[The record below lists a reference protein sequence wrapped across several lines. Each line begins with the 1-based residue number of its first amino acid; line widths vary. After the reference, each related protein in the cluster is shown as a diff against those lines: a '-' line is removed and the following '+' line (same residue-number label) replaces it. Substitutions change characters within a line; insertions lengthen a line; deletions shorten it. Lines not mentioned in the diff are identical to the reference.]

1 MLGCISK
8 GFPIIS
14 DKKRTGNRN
23 PQYVI
28 TNYDFEHDIATV
40 EELKDGDET
49 EFFRTHPGKFK
60 YCFVTYL
67 LKKHQRD
74 ITYRYWYKDGIKK
87 EFPFGFQK
95 LPSSTDKYEEST
107 NVALSWLYK
116 TGLLGFLSDP
126 NSPPD
131 IYISLFDKDHHGIAV
146 TNEVREPG
154 DFTYPGCSL
163 IIRQN
168 RSSLGTFACGQ
179 DINFYEGKKWNK
191 YRIVTVI
198 KGGKPKSESSFSHTK
213 VCLYV
218 WMTRRGF
225 DFYIGNTKEEAE
237 SELGIFGFTMPHY
250 WYPQLQEGQTI
261 QAKIIAYE
269 II

>member
-1 MLGCISK
+1 MLGDKYK

-14 DKKRTGNRN
+14 ERKGFGRTST

-28 TNYDFEHDIATV
+28 TDYDFDHDIATV
-40 EELKDGDET
+40 EELKDGDEAK
-49 EFFRTHPGKFK
+49 FFQTHPGKFK

-74 ITYRYWYKDGIKK
+74 ITYRYWYKDDIKK
-87 EFPFGFQK
+87 GFLFGFQK
-95 LPSSTDKYEEST
+95 LTSSTDEYEEST
-107 NVALSWLYK
+107 NVALSRLYK
-116 TGLLGFLSDP
+116 NGSLDFLNDP

-131 IYISLFDKDHHGIAV
+131 IYISLFDKDNHSIAV
-146 TNEVREPG
+146 TNEVREPE

-163 IIRQN
+163 VIWQN
-168 RSSLGTFACGQ
+168 RSSLGMFGQ
-179 DINFYEGKKWNK
+179 DFYDGKKWNK
-191 YRIVTVI
+191 YRVETVM
-198 KGGKPKSESSFSHTK
+198 KGGNPKSTSSLLDHTR
-213 VCLYV
+213 VYLYV
-218 WMTRRGF
+218 WITRHGF
-225 DFYIGNTKEEAE
+225 DLYIGNTKEEAE

>member
-1 MLGCISK
+1 VLGCTIK

-14 DKKRTGNRN
+14 DRY

-28 TNYDFEHDIATV
+28 TDYDFEYDIATV
-40 EELKDGDET
+40 EELKDGDGT
-49 EFFRTHPGKFK
+49 KFFRTHPGKFK

-95 LPSSTDKYEEST
+95 LPSSTDEYEEST
-107 NVALSWLYK
+107 DVALSWHYRN
-116 TGLLGFLSDP
+116 GSLGFLSDP

-146 TNEVREPG
+146 TDEVREPG

-168 RSSLGTFACGQ
+168 RSSFLGAL

-191 YRIVTVI
+191 YRIETVI
-198 KGGKPKSESSFSHTK
+198 KGGKPKSESSLSSDHHTK

-218 WMTRRGF
+218 WMTRHGF
-225 DFYIGNTKEEAE
+225 DLYIGNTKEEAE
-237 SELGIFGFTMPHY
+237 SGLGIFGFTMPHY

>member
-1 MLGCISK
+1 VLGCRDK

-14 DKKRTGNRN
+14 EREESFVRTST

-28 TNYDFEHDIATV
+28 TDYDFEHDIATV

-49 EFFRTHPGKFK
+49 KFFRTHPGKFK

-74 ITYRYWYKDGIKK
+74 ITYRYWYKDSIKK
-87 EFPFGFQK
+87 EFLFGFQK
-95 LPSSTDKYEEST
+95 LPSSTDEYEEST
-107 NVALSWLYK
+107 DVALSRLYK
-116 TGLLGFLSDP
+116 NGLLGFLSDL

-131 IYISLFDKDHHGIAV
+131 IYISLFDKDHHCIAV

-163 IIRQN
+163 VVH
-168 RSSLGTFACGQ
+168 RSPLGMFGQ
-179 DINFYEGKKWNK
+179 DFYDGKKWIGYK
-191 YRIVTVI
+191 VETVI
-198 KGGKPKSESSFSHTK
+198 KGEMSKSSFFNRSR
-213 VCLYV
+213 VWIYV
-218 WMTRRGF
+218 WMTRHGF
-225 DFYIGNTKEEAE
+225 DLYIGNTKEEAE
-237 SELGIFGFTMPHY
+237 SGLGIFGFTMPHY

-269 II
+269 VV